1 MRTTSSLESFNAV
14 LNKSIAKRA
23 NLFKFIPRLR
33 LHESRKADEMYHLA
47 HDILSPVQFMRRK
60 KKDQIRDE
68 KIKHLTSKYL
78 EGNITNQKIQ
88 SFLEEVA
95 ADKYADLEDYYDSS
109 LDSSTETSDSD
120 VTEEIE
126 DEL

>member
-47 HDILSPVQFMRRK
+47 HDILSPDQFMRRK
-60 KKDQIRDE
+60 KKDRIRDE
-68 KIKHLTSKYL
+68 KIKLLTSKYL
-78 EGNITNQKIQ
+78 KGNITNQKIV
-88 SFLEEVA
+88 SFLDEMA
-95 ADKYADLEDYYDSS
+95 LDKHGTIFSIFNSFLGN
-109 LDSSTETSDSD
+109 
-120 VTEEIE
+120 
-126 DEL
+126 